1 MQQHTDVPLA
11 PLTTLRLGGVA
22 KRLVRVDSIDELD
35 QLVKETAAHSEP
47 LLVLGGG
54 SNVVIADAGF
64 AGTVVRLG
72 FDAVTVAEDAAT
84 RRVLVRVGGGA
95 SWDAFVERAASEG
108 WSGVE
113 CLAGIPGSVGAT
125 PMQNVGAYGQD
136 VSETI
141 VEVRTFDRATGELAW
156 IAKEDCA
163 FAYRSSRFRGTNRY
177 IIVEV
182 VFSLAV
188 DRQSAPIRYAELARA
203 LGVTEGERAPVDFV
217 RRTVIGLRRG
227 KGMVL
232 DAVDPDTMSAGS
244 FFTNPIVDRATLAAV
259 EAIAAPGRVPSFP
272 MEDGRVKIA
281 AAWLIERAGFGKGM
295 TRGRVGIST
304 KHALALVNRGD
315 ATTAELIALAREIR
329 DGVRGRFCVTLEPEP
344 IFIGCAL

>member
-1 MQQHTDVPLA
+1 
-11 PLTTLRLGGVA
+11 
-22 KRLVRVDSIDELD
+22 VRVDAIDELD
-35 QLVKETAAHSEP
+35 QVVKECAARNQS

-64 AGTVVRLG
+64 AGTVVQLG
-72 FDAVTVAEDAAT
+72 FDVVTIAQDSDAG
-84 RRVLVRVGGGA
+84 RVLVRVGAGA

-156 IAKEDCA
+156 VSKDECA
-163 FAYRSSRFRGTNRY
+163 FSYRSSRFRGTNRFV
-177 IIVEV
+177 IVEV
-182 VFSLAV
+182 VFALTV

-203 LGVTEGERAPVDFV
+203 LGVAEGERAPVDVV

-232 DAVDPDTMSAGS
+232 DAADPDTVSAGS
-244 FFTNPIVDRATLAAV
+244 FFTNPIVDRLTLSAV
-259 EAIAAPGRVPSFP
+259 ESIAAPERVPSFP
-272 MEDGRVKIA
+272 MADGRVKLA
-281 AAWLIERAGFGKGM
+281 AAWLIERSGFVKGTM
-295 TRGRVGIST
+295 RGRAGIST
-304 KHALALVNRGD
+304 KHALALVNRGS
-315 ATTAELIALAREIR
+315 ATTEELVAFARVIR
-329 DGVRGRFCVTLEPEP
+329 DAVRGRFGVVLEPEP
-344 IFIGCAL
+344 VFVGCSF